1 MNQLLYIWDK
11 TFQYRNIN
19 GKLKLQYIQDKKQER
34 NIMRIGMNVEMKQDI
49 NKTQLNSTKP
59 LSL

>member
-1 MNQLLYIWDK
+1 MANQAKMKHLL
-11 TFQYRNIN
+11 N
-19 GKLKLQYIQDKKQER
+19 LKLQDKQDKKQER

-49 NKTQLNSTKP
+49 NKTQLNSNKP